1 MNKKIYFHKLILW
14 SVYLL
19 YLRFN
24 RNKDN
29 AHEQQLLHH
38 VFFYVYTKLSL
49 NDTEISS
56 SLELMSFLWK
66 LPFLPYLYTIS
77 VVMLGKV
84 NVWKIHI
91 ALSKFSSEVIVDKL
105 SFLIKSSL
113 V

>member
-1 MNKKIYFHKLILW
+1 MLMSNNCYIM
-14 SVYLL
+14 S
-19 YLRFN
+19 FN
-24 RNKDN
+24 
-29 AHEQQLLHH
+29 
-38 VFFYVYTKLSL
+38 VYTKLSL
-49 NDTEISS
+49 NEAEISL
-56 SLELMSFLWK
+56 SLELLSFLGK
-66 LPFLPYLYTIS
+66 LSFLPYLYTIS